1 MNQIMVVEDDAE
13 VAQVIT
19 DCLRA
24 QGHHV
29 LQATTGRE
37 ALAHTRT
44 TRFDAI
50 TLDRMLPDMDGLAL
64 VARLR
69 AEQVMTPVLMI
80 SSLGDVDQRIA
91 GLRAGG
97 DDYMVKPF
105 APDEVAMRVEVL
117 LRRGRD
123 YPAEGRLVVGQLEM
137 DLIKRKVWLGGEPVA
152 LLQKEFRLLEF
163 LARHPG
169 QILSRQMIFEQ
180 VWGYFFDP
188 ADNLINVHIG
198 KLRRK
203 LERPNQ
209 SGKSQNAIIETV
221 KGEGYR
227 LVAD

>member
-1 MNQIMVVEDDAE
+1 MTQTMVVEDDAE
-13 VAQVIT
+13 VAQVIA
-19 DCLRA
+19 DRLRA
-24 QGHHV
+24 QGYDVIH
-29 LQATTGRE
+29 ATTGRE
-37 ALAHTRT
+37 ALAHTHT

-50 TLDRMLPDMDGLAL
+50 TLDRMLPDMDGMAL

-69 AEQVMTPVLMI
+69 AEGVTTPVLMI

-123 YPAEGRLVVGQLEM
+123 YPAEGRIVVGPLEM
-137 DLIKRKVWLGGEPVA
+137 DLIKRKVWLHGEPVA
-152 LLQKEFRLLEF
+152 LLQKEFRLLEL
-163 LARHPG
+163 LARHPR

-203 LERPNQ
+203 LEQP
-209 SGKSQNAIIETV
+209 GHAPIIETV

-227 LVAD
+227 LVVG

>member
-1 MNQIMVVEDDAE
+1 MMQIMVVEDDAE
-13 VAQVIT
+13 VAQVIL
-19 DCLRA
+19 DRLRA
-24 QGHHV
+24 DGHEVSH
-29 LQATTGRE
+29 AATGRE
-37 ALAHTRT
+37 ALAQTHAI
-44 TRFDAI
+44 RFDAI
-50 TLDRMLPDMDGLAL
+50 TLDRMLPDMDGMAL

-69 AEQVMTPVLMI
+69 AEGIMTPVLMI
-80 SSLGDVDQRIA
+80 SSLGDVDQKIA

-117 LRRGRD
+117 LRRGRE
-123 YPAEGRLVVGQLEM
+123 YPSDGRISVGALEM

-203 LERPNQ
+203 LERP
-209 SGKSQNAIIETV
+209 GQNAIIETV

-227 LVAD
+227 LVAG

>member
-1 MNQIMVVEDDAE
+1 MPMIMVVEDDAE
-13 VAQVIT
+13 VAGVIQ

-24 QGHHV
+24 QGHRVIH
-29 LQATTGRE
+29 ATTGRE
-37 ALAHTRT
+37 ALAHTQA
-44 TRFDAI
+44 TRFEAI
-50 TLDRMLPDMDGLAL
+50 TLDRMLPDMDGMAL

-69 AEQVMTPVLMI
+69 AEGVMTPVLMV

-105 APDEVAMRVEVL
+105 SPDELAMRVEVL
-117 LRRGRD
+117 MRRGRE
-123 YPAEGRLVVGQLEM
+123 YPSDGRITVGRLEI
-137 DLIKRKVWLGGEPVA
+137 DLIKRKVWLEGEPVA

-203 LERPNQ
+203 LER
-209 SGKSQNAIIETV
+209 SGHAPLIETV

-227 LVAD
+227 LVAG

>member
-1 MNQIMVVEDDAE
+1 MTQIMVVEDDAE
-13 VAQVIT
+13 VAQVIA
-19 DCLRA
+19 DRLRA
-24 QGHHV
+24 QGYDV
-29 LQATTGRE
+29 LHATTGRE
-37 ALAHTRT
+37 ALAHTHAA
-44 TRFDAI
+44 RFDAI
-50 TLDRMLPDMDGLAL
+50 TLDRMLPDMDGMAL

-69 AEQVMTPVLMI
+69 AEQVTTPVLMI

-123 YPAEGRLVVGQLEM
+123 YPAEGRIVVGPLEM
-137 DLIKRKVWLGGEPVA
+137 DLIKRKVWLHGEPVA

-203 LERPNQ
+203 LEQP
-209 SGKSQNAIIETV
+209 GHAPIIETV

-227 LVAD
+227 LVVG